1 MLPAFY
7 AYNPAF
13 EEPRFRGRSI
23 EFGAEPL
30 RGSACTSFADG
41 LLISALQGLLRRLK
55 HLEKT
60 HGRSNEESLAPKARV
75 PSFS

>member
-1 MLPAFY
+1 MLTAFC

-13 EEPRFRGRSI
+13 EEPRCRGRSI
-23 EFGAEPL
+23 KFGAEPL

-41 LLISALQGLLRRLK
+41 LLIIALQGALRRLK